1 MIYTTITNKTRM
13 FDEYLNDT
21 VFNLLD
27 KTFIIP
33 SHFEYN
39 IFTVSGEY
47 IMRPDLIS
55 LDAYGD
61 TMYADVICKVNGISP
76 FEINAGMDIVLPAPE
91 YIMNF
96 VIQPTE
102 DQKEKDEVY
111 NSFSIPVAKTK
122 TQKRQANEAVIGDK
136 RFNIDPVNGIVIY

>member
-61 TMYADVICKVNGISP
+61 TMYADVICKINGIS
-76 FEINAGMDIVLPAPE
+76 DRKSV
-91 YIMNF
+91 
-96 VIQPTE
+96 V
-102 DQKEKDEVY
+102 
-111 NSFSIPVAKTK
+111 
-122 TQKRQANEAVIGDK
+122 
-136 RFNIDPVNGIVIY
+136 